1 MQRRWKKRQLDLL
14 AKALGLKIIK
24 NKKAEKSVF
33 LVLREEDPEDS
44 PPQFVANK
52 MAELFSYIVGRAQA
66 KFRSDLTFPLKSDL
80 RRAVDSI
87 LIHAADE
94 PSIREKLSGEA
105 INWADIGCVGVELVV
120 TDYGEMFTRVIVA
133 EADAQCYK
141 LCAYVEAELARLG
154 YEGVRVATEW

>member
-33 LVLREEDPEDS
+33 LVQREEDPEDS
-44 PPQFVANK
+44 PPQFVASK
-52 MAELFSYIVGRAQA
+52 MTELFSYIVGRAQE
-66 KFRSDLTFPLKSDL
+66 KFRSSLTFPLRSDL
-80 RRAVDSI
+80 RRAVDDI
-87 LIHAADE
+87 LLHAADE
-94 PSIREKLSGEA
+94 PSIRENFSGEA

-133 EADAQCYK
+133 EADTRCYK
-141 LCAYVEAELARLG
+141 LCAYVEGELARLG
-154 YEGVRVATEW
+154 YEGVRVVTEW